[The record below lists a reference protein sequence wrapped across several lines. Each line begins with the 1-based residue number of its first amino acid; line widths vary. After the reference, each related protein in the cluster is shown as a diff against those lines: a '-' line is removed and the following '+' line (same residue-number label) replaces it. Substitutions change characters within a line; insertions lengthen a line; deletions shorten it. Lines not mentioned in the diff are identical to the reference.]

1 MTGSMPWSTTPRSA
15 PTNDPNE
22 LLQRIDRN
30 TSSLLSWV
38 KILIAVVVIMGLLTV
53 ILG

>member
-1 MTGSMPWSTTPRSA
+1 MPWSSA
-15 PTNDPNE
+15 PRNPASNDPNE

-30 TSSLLSWV
+30 TTSLISWV
-38 KILIAVVVIMGLLTV
+38 KILVAVVVVMGLLTV